1 MALPIIPLLMQSAVF
16 NLNNNKGLACPVA
29 PILFC
34 LLVREKCV
42 RYIPIDKGTYYLF
55 NNL

>member
-1 MALPIIPLLMQSAVF
+1 MLLPIIPLLMLSDVF
-16 NLNNNKGLACPVA
+16 NVNNNKGLACTVA

-42 RYIPIDKGTYYLF
+42 RYIAISIDKGI
-55 NNL
+55 